1 MITHRIIKLTNGETI
16 IAEVAHSDENI
27 TAVIDPLQLDIGEN
41 PETGR
46 PMLYA
51 LTWVPLS
58 GNTTIVELKTNHVVA
73 ISTVDE
79 DMDRYY
85 RKSLAVMKNDFKT
98 LKQIIEEEGE
108 DESEVHLAETED
120 VDDGEDM
127 WMKKFGKP
135 TTMSANTVH

>member
-41 PETGR
+41 PESGR

-58 GNTTIVELKTNHVVA
+58 GNSTIVELKTNHVVA

-98 LKQIIEEEGE
+98 LKQIIEEEGD
-108 DESEVHLAETED
+108 DETEVHLAETEE
-120 VDDGEDM
+120 VEDGTDM
-127 WMKKFGKP
+127 WMKKFDKP
-135 TTMSANTVH
+135 VAPTANTVH

>member
-41 PETGR
+41 PENGR

-120 VDDGEDM
+120 VDDEEDM

-135 TTMSANTVH
+135 TTISANTVH